1 MESVF
6 KTKFASRGWHF
17 YGKTQWKSP
26 KKGQRLYAEKEND
39 KIALM
44 HDPYAVAW
52 KMISQGKL
60 IPETVGHVPKELS
73 RATSFFLMRGGKI
86 SGSFFEEKYR
96 PSPIPKGGLEIML
109 EVELKIEGSKRK
121 ILERYQNIIE
131 NNYENIDNAGKYPI
145 YDLTVINL
153 QRENFGG
160 TPESLEDENEEDHLI
175 DDEDDEVICID

>member
-1 MESVF
+1 ME
-6 KTKFASRGWHF
+6 
-17 YGKTQWKSP
+17 KS

-73 RATSFFLMRGGKI
+73 RATCFFLMRRGKI
-86 SGSFFEEKYR
+86 SGSAFEEKYR
-96 PSPIPKGGLEIML
+96 PSLIPKGGLEIIL
-109 EVELKIEGSKRK
+109 EIEDSKRK
-121 ILERYQNIIE
+121 ILERYQVVIE

-145 YDLTVINL
+145 YDSTVINP
-153 QRENFGG
+153 QRENFGA
-160 TPESLEDENEEDHLI
+160 TP
-175 DDEDDEVICID
+175 

>member
-1 MESVF
+1 ME
-6 KTKFASRGWHF
+6 
-17 YGKTQWKSP
+17 KS

-60 IPETVGHVPKELS
+60 IPETVGHVPLELS
-73 RATSFFLMRGGKI
+73 RATWFFLMRGGKI
-86 SGSFFEEKYR
+86 SRSVFEENYR

-109 EVELKIEGSKRK
+109 EVGLKIEDSKRK
-121 ILERYQNIIE
+121 VLERYQDIIE

-145 YDLTVINL
+145 YDSTVINL
-153 QRENFGG
+153 QLESFGV
-160 TPESLEDENEEDHLI
+160 TPESLEDENEEDHLM

>member
-6 KTKFASRGWHF
+6 KTKFASRGWYF

-39 KIALM
+39 KITLM

-73 RATSFFLMRGGKI
+73 RATWFFLMRGGKI
-86 SGSFFEEKYR
+86 SGSVFKEKYW

-109 EVELKIEGSKRK
+109 EVELKI
-121 ILERYQNIIE
+121 
-131 NNYENIDNAGKYPI
+131 
-145 YDLTVINL
+145 
-153 QRENFGG
+153 
-160 TPESLEDENEEDHLI
+160 
-175 DDEDDEVICID
+175 